1 MPKIK
6 QKNCVN
12 YICKVSF
19 KSLEM
24 KNVQKITDRENIIE
38 CYKVS
43 AYDFLILFIFL
54 KSSFSQMKNWL
65 LLKIELLSKDFEKLS
80 TLIFEGKMVC

>member
-43 AYDFLILFIFL
+43 AYDF
-54 KSSFSQMKNWL
+54 
-65 LLKIELLSKDFEKLS
+65 
-80 TLIFEGKMVC
+80 